1 MENVYV
7 QWFSLKNGRYLLF
20 LTNGEESSFFFFE
33 QPVFWKET
41 RCVLSKYM
49 IQVNFAER
57 YELIE
62 PIGKGSFSKVTN
74 KLPRSKKLSAITQ
87 ASITRLKL
95 LVKKIKIMHPPKA

>member
-33 QPVFWKET
+33 QAAFWKET
-41 RCVLSKYM
+41 RSILSKYM

-62 PIGKGSFSKVTN
+62 PIGKGSFSKVPKTQYLGL
-74 KLPRSKKLSAITQ
+74 KSKVQRYWQVL
-87 ASITRLKL
+87 RG
-95 LVKKIKIMHPPKA
+95 